1 MPGHQNQ
8 IIKSRAN
15 SYFCGLKE
23 LRDSYTPESNAD
35 FWCAALSH
43 LQAEGLL
50 PKWLSCLISVIK
62 MHSGAVSV
70 LAVPCSVAAKQPH
83 VCLFSPATTESC
95 YRLYIVYSIYIVYR
109 GIYIYCIYMY
119 YILHV
124 YCTEQLLELQ

>member
-35 FWCAALSH
+35 FWFAALPL

-50 PKWLSCLISVIK
+50 PKWLSFLSNGME
-62 MHSGAVSV
+62 MHGGAVSV

-83 VCLFSPATTESC
+83 VCLFSINT
-95 YRLYIVYSIYIVYR
+95 YIIYI
-109 GIYIYCIYMY
+109 GNK
-119 YILHV
+119 YIL
-124 YCTEQLLELQ
+124 

>member
-50 PKWLSCLISVIK
+50 PKWLRFLVSAVEV
-62 MHSGAVSV
+62 HGGAVSV
-70 LAVPCSVAAKQPH
+70 LAIPCFVAATQPQ
-83 VCLFSPATTESC
+83 VSSVVQESC
-95 YRLYIVYSIYIVYR
+95 WRESCWR
-109 GIYIYCIYMY
+109 GTNCD
-119 YILHV
+119 
-124 YCTEQLLELQ
+124 LLVNSEEAPAFVC